1 MIYPLSLIQII
12 FFTEIKLKVMSITM
26 KAAVTL
32 VLIFTFMQA
41 TSTINA
47 QPQLLP
53 STQNVGNCS
62 YVVKIK
68 TSCTSAHYTLN
79 QINITFG
86 DTLNKVYSGRIDDPQ
101 KGRFRRCRMDTFGH
115 IFGPCTYPC
124 CMLFYR
130 TGYDGWKVDTATIFV
145 DAKSVTFFFNSMYI
159 PQGVW
164 YGLNNCIG
172 ADAASSPENT
182 QKKI

>member
-1 MIYPLSLIQII
+1 
-12 FFTEIKLKVMSITM
+12 MSITM

-53 STQNVGNCS
+53 STQ
-62 YVVKIK
+62 
-68 TSCTSAHYTLN
+68 
-79 QINITFG
+79 
-86 DTLNKVYSGRIDDPQ
+86 VYLGRIDDPQ

-115 IFGPCTYPC
+115 IFGLCTYPC

-130 TGYDGWKVDTATIFV
+130 TGYDGKSPVYQKKKKKK
-145 DAKSVTFFFNSMYI
+145 KSVTFFFNSMYI

-172 ADAASSPENT
+172 AHAASSPENT
-182 QKKI
+182 QKRI